1 MGKKHKTGEA
11 VYQKIA
17 ADIAEKIAAGKYA
30 EGELVPGRS
39 LLAAQYSVSPETIR
53 RAGVLLAEW
62 GVTASEAAGI
72 KIISRQRAAAV
83 MGRLQ
88 SLNELA
94 ALKNSI
100 SEIIEMQHQQ
110 QKILE
115 DKIESLLAYIER
127 TRLASPILPYEI
139 VIKEGCRFLGKKI
152 SEINFWQQTGVTVVA
167 ISRGDV
173 LDVSPGP
180 NAVFEAGDT
189 FIFVGPEGSYSQVQ
203 EYLYSK

>member
-11 VYQKIA
+11 IYQKIA
-17 ADIAEKIAAGKYA
+17 ADVAEKIAAGKYH

-53 RAGVLLAEW
+53 RAGMLLAEW
-62 GVTASEAAGI
+62 GVTESNAAGI
-72 KIISRQRAAAV
+72 KIISRQKASAV
-83 MGRLQ
+83 TSRLQ

-94 ALKNSI
+94 LLKNSI

-115 DKIESLLAYIER
+115 NKIESLLSYIER

-139 VIKEGCRFLGKKI
+139 IITSACKFLGKKI

-167 ISRGDV
+167 INHGSS

-180 NAVFEAGDT
+180 NAVFADGDT
-189 FIFVGPEGSYSQVQ
+189 FIFVGPEGSYSQVYD
-203 EYLYSK
+203 YLYGE